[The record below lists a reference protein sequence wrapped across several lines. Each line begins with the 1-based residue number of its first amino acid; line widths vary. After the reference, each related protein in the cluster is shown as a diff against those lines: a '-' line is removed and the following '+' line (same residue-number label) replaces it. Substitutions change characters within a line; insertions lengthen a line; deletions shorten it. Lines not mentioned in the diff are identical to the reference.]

1 MKGLKANV
9 TRGITTGTRV
19 KVADN
24 SGAKEAQ
31 VISIRG
37 FKGIRKRQ
45 PSGGVG
51 DVVTCAVKVGNT
63 EMKHQKVQ
71 CVVIRQ
77 RKEYRRKS
85 GVRIKFED
93 NAVIVMKDIKKGEP
107 KGTVIKGPI
116 AREAIE
122 RFNMLT
128 KIASIV
134 A

>member
-1 MKGLKANV
+1 MKGLKASV
-9 TRGITTGTRV
+9 SRGVTTGTRV

-24 SGAKEAQ
+24 SGAKEAM
-31 VISIRG
+31 VISVRG
-37 FKGIRKRQ
+37 FKGVRKRQ
-45 PSGGVG
+45 PSCGVG

-85 GVRIKFED
+85 GVRVKFED

>member
-1 MKGLKANV
+1 
-9 TRGITTGTRV
+9 
-19 KVADN
+19 
-24 SGAKEAQ
+24 
-31 VISIRG
+31 
-37 FKGIRKRQ
+37 
-45 PSGGVG
+45 
-51 DVVTCAVKVGNT
+51 
-63 EMKHQKVQ
+63 MKHQKVQ

-85 GVRIKFED
+85 GVRVKFED
-93 NAVIVMKDIKKGEP
+93 NAVIVMKDIDKGEP